1 MESYIFGT
9 SELETIRAI
18 RSIEGLSQLCE
29 ETVDATGYLNPLGFE
44 VVPGTSAVVEPL
56 DATYANNDQA
66 PQTFTPC
73 LTSSPT
79 RSNQSV
85 PRDIRVPVPQ
95 GKRGSFGSGG
105 AQTSRSSS
113 GKRLR
118 LDDIHKT
125 NDLDI
130 FDLSVYEDCVDPGLC
145 AAGWSDELFKTW
157 NDNSF
162 TVKEDNG
169 AAVVP
174 NDVLNDA
181 LIEPG
186 DSVTDEIKSNQD
198 HEQQQQQQQQQQQN
212 QVGGCNCA
220 NNPVELITLMRQMS
234 QEIAKISIEQRRQA
248 ALNRRRDNIIQKQVE
263 RIEAL
268 CKEQTANANLVKDI
282 HGLCKKQVAHSETA
296 LELLYKLNRL
306 LQVLAGDGGV
316 VDITLRGSSLTS
328 DVNTVLSSRDGYS
341 VDRFSDAIERVMQSN
356 NSIKTDES
364 LALTVSIVVGKNGGV
379 RRKVRDLA
387 HDQVETL
394 VRAYGLEVEVMWECQ
409 WASAKRDDLDVAT
422 FISNYTA
429 PERLKPRDA
438 LFGGR
443 TNAYNLYYKAKEGDW
458 EPPLGPYL
466 GDLTD
471 EIGGGD
477 YITEFCSGGPKT
489 YGYLTAGADT
499 YLLALTAL

>member
-29 ETVDATGYLNPLGFE
+29 ETVDATGYLNPLVGLTRLVEETNLLTPPGFE

-306 LQVLAGDGGV
+306 LQLKKSTRIPVAGPSC
-316 VDITLRGSSLTS
+316 R
-328 DVNTVLSSRDGYS
+328 
-341 VDRFSDAIERVMQSN
+341 
-356 NSIKTDES
+356 
-364 LALTVSIVVGKNGGV
+364 
-379 RRKVRDLA
+379 
-387 HDQVETL
+387 
-394 VRAYGLEVEVMWECQ
+394 
-409 WASAKRDDLDVAT
+409 
-422 FISNYTA
+422 
-429 PERLKPRDA
+429 
-438 LFGGR
+438 
-443 TNAYNLYYKAKEGDW
+443 
-458 EPPLGPYL
+458 
-466 GDLTD
+466 
-471 EIGGGD
+471 
-477 YITEFCSGGPKT
+477 
-489 YGYLTAGADT
+489 
-499 YLLALTAL
+499 

>member
-113 GKRLR
+113 
-118 LDDIHKT
+118 
-125 NDLDI
+125 DLDI

-198 HEQQQQQQQQQQQN
+198 HEQQQQQQQQQN
-212 QVGGCNCA
+212 Q
-220 NNPVELITLMRQMS
+220 
-234 QEIAKISIEQRRQA
+234 
-248 ALNRRRDNIIQKQVE
+248 
-263 RIEAL
+263 
-268 CKEQTANANLVKDI
+268 
-282 HGLCKKQVAHSETA
+282 GL
-296 LELLYKLNRL
+296 
-306 LQVLAGDGGV
+306 G
-316 VDITLRGSSLTS
+316 
-328 DVNTVLSSRDGYS
+328 
-341 VDRFSDAIERVMQSN
+341 
-356 NSIKTDES
+356 
-364 LALTVSIVVGKNGGV
+364 
-379 RRKVRDLA
+379 
-387 HDQVETL
+387 
-394 VRAYGLEVEVMWECQ
+394 W
-409 WASAKRDDLDVAT
+409 
-422 FISNYTA
+422 
-429 PERLKPRDA
+429 
-438 LFGGR
+438 
-443 TNAYNLYYKAKEGDW
+443 
-458 EPPLGPYL
+458 
-466 GDLTD
+466 
-471 EIGGGD
+471 
-477 YITEFCSGGPKT
+477 
-489 YGYLTAGADT
+489 
-499 YLLALTAL
+499 